1 MLQEDAIFRSQLF
14 SLKKA
19 MTNFLGKGFI
29 FPLSLLSKGL
39 IFFFLPILKCLSNH
53 IKGIPF
59 NYFFLNKK
67 VAKLRMHVIFTISM
81 K

>member
-39 IFFFLPILKCLSNH
+39 FFFFFGHSQVSFQSHKGDPI
-53 IKGIPF
+53 
-59 NYFFLNKK
+59 
-67 VAKLRMHVIFTISM
+67 
-81 K
+81 